1 MESSSLAVASRLNA
15 SYATATRYGWT
26 TGAMPG
32 IIHEHYIASGAFGQ
46 VHQVHSRGTVTKLDA
61 R

>member
-1 MESSSLAVASRLNA
+1 MESSSRVAVASRLN
-15 SYATATRYGWT
+15 ATATRYGWT

-32 IIHEHYIASGAFGQ
+32 IIHERYIASGAFGQ
-46 VHQVHSRGTVTKLDA
+46 VHQVHSRRKVTKVDA